1 MEKTMNSAYFH
12 KLTSP
17 ELARFVGFGDE
28 AKILQA
34 AAKRK
39 PRKFAKQIVKVF
51 LNKAKT
57 IWVQNVHYYGGEN
70 FNLPYHFPAEI
81 THCTSNSAF
90 RRWINRS
97 PMPNVFTR
105 AASTY

>member
-1 MEKTMNSAYFH
+1 MDYAYYH
-12 KLTSP
+12 KLKSD
-17 ELARFVGFGDE
+17 ELSKFVSALDARS
-28 AKILQA
+28 ILIA
-34 AAKRK
+34 AHERK
-39 PRKFAKQIVKVF
+39 PNKFAPLIVKVF

-70 FNLPYHFPAEI
+70 FNQPYYFVAEI

-90 RRWINRS
+90 RRWINRC

-105 AASTY
+105 IASTY